1 LLFSEEEMRS
11 MPAYSLLDLLNQ
23 NVLCGFYVIARYV
36 FRIKLSENLR
46 IRLNKNALRYIVG
59 RVTMEAELNETVH
72 IKHILFKMDH
82 IPQ

>member
-1 LLFSEEEMRS
+1 

-46 IRLNKNALRYIVG
+46 IRLNKKCVKIYCGKSNNGSR
-59 RVTMEAELNETVH
+59 
-72 IKHILFKMDH
+72 IK
-82 IPQ
+82 